1 MDQKQAQI
9 GIMSPTQKQLNVKH
23 IVMFKLPVTNPKNNK
38 KMKLNDDEGLVVL
51 ELDVAIVVFHAVS

>member
-1 MDQKQAQI
+1 
-9 GIMSPTQKQLNVKH
+9 MSPTQKQRQLNVKH